1 MGRRRRRPRTAL
13 AALRAKA
20 FAGRLATVGDIAI
33 QVFGGIGYTWE
44 HDAHLYLK
52 RLLGGARY
60 LGGSDR
66 YLEAVGAPSS
76 YDSYR
81 LGGTGHVRSA

>member
-1 MGRRRRRPRTAL
+1 MIHVLWAADAGASGAAQERHL

-52 RLLGGARY
+52 RLLNWSGL
-60 LGGSDR
+60 LGESDR
-66 YLEAVGAPSS
+66 YLTELGA
-76 YDSYR
+76 R
-81 LGGTGHVRSA
+81 LAKK